1 MLEVRCGQYLIFFQN
16 LFYELLSDITIL
28 HVDMFFLH
36 VDMIYLVCRGSNVS
50 SYKRIMST
58 WDNYILNYQALLFIL
73 NGAVVQS
80 TEVVLCHL
88 DRYCNVGEY
97 QYFPM
102 YITPNITGDKVEAGT
117 RIYFHCHEG
126 YYLRCAKS
134 ALCLANGRLIGINM
148 MCECDQGEI
157 LCF

>member
-1 MLEVRCGQYLIFFQN
+1 MLEVRCGRYLKFFQN

-58 WDNYILNYQALLFIL
+58 WDIYILNCQALLFIL

-97 QYFPM
+97 QYFPCTSPQTLLEIRWKQERGSIFTVTKG
-102 YITPNITGDKVEAGT
+102 ITFVVQNLPYAWQMD
-117 RIYFHCHEG
+117 
-126 YYLRCAKS
+126 
-134 ALCLANGRLIGINM
+134 
-148 MCECDQGEI
+148 D
-157 LCF
+157 